1 MLLYC
6 NSYVHWSCIIILMI
20 MISASAIWHILWR
33 IIFHFIFHTIV
44 IVMYIHVKCQLAFTC
59 FFHMVAL
66 YHIQVKLKAVFKMK
80 LNMFFHIMLIVTHL
94 FHITFHSI
102 KIFTCTSHVFHMHFT
117 WSLPVVIANNKFS
130 IRPPL
135 VYRLEKRVIQSR
147 IVARAV
153 IKVGNKGL
161 RTSVRNQAL

>member
-1 MLLYC
+1 MHYNIDDHDQCKCYLTHPMKDYFSL
-6 NSYVHWSCIIILMI
+6 H
-20 MISASAIWHILWR
+20 IWH
-33 IIFHFIFHTIV
+33 HCYCYVYSCEMPTC
-44 IVMYIHVKCQLAFTC
+44 IHM

-147 IVARAV
+147 IVARVV